1 MPGFCWHGSWRS
13 LVPELVLGS
22 EYHYW
27 VAWLH
32 FGLQQEPLHAL
43 LLRFN
48 HGGWVPSA
56 IASQEVAEVGFGTSL
71 TGMMDV
77 SWCSSFNVTITLNA
91 HQKLNWKALKSWNP
105 VIFASAISCTSSML
119 LEKRVLTCIPS
130 FFPAPIFCENHM
142 GVIGVHSHNAIIKE
156 WVSERATLTGSFFSF
171 VWILWLQSCWTPKCF
186 AILLGDFWALE

>member
-1 MPGFCWHGSWRS
+1 MPGFCWNGSWRS

-56 IASQEVAEVGFGTSL
+56 IASQEVAEVGFGKSL

-91 HQKLNWKALKSWNP
+91 HQDWIEKHWKAGIHSFCLGD
-105 VIFASAISCTSSML
+105 CRTSSML
-119 LEKRVLTCIPS
+119 VEKVLTCIPKFRTPAQ
-130 FFPAPIFCENHM
+130 FFVRNPM
-142 GVIGVHSHNAIIKE
+142 GS
-156 WVSERATLTGSFFSF
+156 
-171 VWILWLQSCWTPKCF
+171 
-186 AILLGDFWALE
+186 LGCIPQCNRQRMS